1 MIKSR
6 FLLFFFL
13 LTFGFSGFLKA
24 QYYASGQDPASLKW
38 NQINS
43 DNFQIIYP
51 RGYDSIAQYVMNVM
65 EYGRFLTLQNRDIA
79 PKKISV
85 ILHNQTII
93 SNAEVAWSPRRMEFY
108 TVTPQSTYSQPWFE
122 QLAIH
127 EYVHVLQ
134 ISAMEQGFTKF
145 LYYLFGEQI
154 TVGIF
159 GLYVPY
165 WFIEGEAVVDE
176 TALSKS
182 GRGRDPNFEMELRAQ
197 VLEKGAYSLE
207 KASLGSYKDF
217 TTDRY
222 HLGYFLVG
230 QGRVKYGKDMWNKTL
245 SNVAKF
251 PLAIVPFGQGIKTKT
266 GLDKKSYYEQTIDE
280 LSLEWTRQLQASN
293 PDNFDILSENKT
305 YTNYNFNQ
313 YLNDGNILSLK
324 ENLHKIGELVITNE
338 DGEEE
343 RLFKPGFYVR
353 DQFSVGGDLI
363 CWSEM
368 DYDPRWEYKTNS
380 KIILLNYKTK
390 EKKTLLKGKR
400 YFSPAISPSGEK
412 IAVVEVDEFSH
423 HYLVI
428 LNSENGDII
437 SRIRTHNNDFIAHP
451 SWSEKEDKIVFEA
464 LNENGKTL
472 VIYQLENHHFVQILP
487 YENTHMQYPTFWK
500 DYVLFEAAYSGLM
513 NVFALHIPTKSL
525 YQTTN
530 VAFGAGNYQVSP
542 NGQKLVFS
550 NYTAW
555 GNQLA
560 IQSWKKEDWI
570 PFSEVKDL
578 SYPLADR
585 LSEQVDSSMI
595 SEAIPQEEYEI
606 KKYNKATHLL
616 NIHSWGLLNVDVNNN
631 TLNPG
636 ISILS
641 QNKLSTLAAKLG
653 IDYNLNTQSPR
664 YFAEIDYLGWYPAFS
679 LRADYGRRMID
690 IVEGQDTIRHYWYE
704 SNMSA
709 GVYVPL
715 LFTNGLWSH
724 RFQPEASFTYKQ
736 IDQGSE
742 LNFRLRN
749 LKTTNYLLQ
758 YSAAQKTPYQNLF
771 PHWGYSTFISY
782 QESPFDIKVGSM
794 WSVGL
799 TTYWPG
805 FFKHDGFRLLGQYQN
820 KQGEADYYSDMVGL
834 ARGYTSI
841 YYNDLL
847 SLRADYKVP
856 LLYPDWNLSSLLYV
870 KRVVMGL
877 FYDYSLLTDV
887 PAAHHQNYF
896 WSSGVDLTADVH
908 FLRSKFPFQLG
919 MRTTYL
925 DGYINNANGVY
936 FQLLWGFGI

>member
-1 MIKSR
+1 MMKSR
-6 FLLFFFL
+6 FLLFVSL
-13 LTFGFSGFLKA
+13 LVFYFATPLQA

-43 DNFQIIYP
+43 ENFQVIYP
-51 RGYDSIAQYVMNVM
+51 RGNDSLAQYVMNVM
-65 EYGRFLTLQNRDIA
+65 EYGRFLTLQTRDVA
-79 PKKISV
+79 PKKISI

-134 ISAMEQGFTKF
+134 ISAMRQGFTKF
-145 LYYLFGEQI
+145 LYHLFGEQI

-165 WFIEGEAVVDE
+165 WFIEGDAVVSE

-197 VLEKGAYSLE
+197 LLENGAYSLE

-230 QGRVKYGKDMWNKTL
+230 QGRVKYGRDMWNKSL

-266 GLDKKSYYEQTIDE
+266 GLDKKSFYEQTMDE
-280 LSLEWTRQLQASN
+280 LSLEWTRQLQASR
-293 PDNFDILSENKT
+293 PDNFDILSENTT
-305 YTNYNFNQ
+305 YTNYSFNQ

-324 ENLHKIGELVITNE
+324 ENIHKIGELVINNE
-338 DGEEE
+338 DSKEE
-343 RLFKPGFYVR
+343 RIYKPGFYLR
-353 DQFSVGGDLI
+353 DQFSVGGDYI

-368 DYDPRWEYKTNS
+368 DYDPRWEYKTNC
-380 KIILLNYKTK
+380 KIILLNYKTG
-390 EKKTLLKGKR
+390 KKNTLLRKKR
-400 YFSPAISPSGEK
+400 YFSPTISPSGEK
-412 IAVVEVDEFSH
+412 IVLVEVDEFSQH
-423 HYLVI
+423 FLVI
-428 LNSENGDII
+428 IDTESGAIL
-437 SRIRTHNNDFIAHP
+437 SRVKSQNNDFIAHP

-472 VIYQLENHHFVQILP
+472 VIYQIENNHFIQILP
-487 YENTHMQYPTFWK
+487 YQHTHMQYPTFWK
-500 DYVLFEAAYSGLM
+500 DYILYEAAYSGLM
-513 NVFALHIPTKSL
+513 NIFALHIPTKSL

-530 VAFGAGNYQVSP
+530 VAFGASNYQVSP
-542 NGQKLVFS
+542 DGQKLIFS
-550 NYTAW
+550 DYSSM
-555 GNQLA
+555 GNRLA
-560 IQSWKKEDWI
+560 TQRWEKEYWI
-570 PFSEVKDL
+570 PFNEVKDL
-578 SYPLADR
+578 SYPLANK
-585 LSEQVDSSMI
+585 LSEQLDSSLI
-595 SEAIPQEEYEI
+595 ADAIPQKKYEI
-606 KKYNKATHLL
+606 KKYNKAAHLF
-616 NIHSWGLLNVDVNNN
+616 NIHSWGLLNADANNN
-631 TLNPG
+631 SLSPG
-636 ISILS
+636 LSILS
-641 QNKLSTLAAKLG
+641 QNKLSTMAIKLG

-664 YFAEIDYLGWYPAFS
+664 YFAEMDYLGWYPALS
-679 LRADYGRRMID
+679 LRADYGRRMVD
-690 IVEGQDTIRHYWYE
+690 IVEDQDTSRHYWYE
-704 SNMSA
+704 SNLSA
-709 GVYVPL
+709 AMYVPL
-715 LFTNGLWSH
+715 LFTNGPWSH
-724 RFQPEASFTYKQ
+724 RIQPELSFTYKQ

-742 LNFRLRN
+742 LNFKLRN
-749 LKTTNYLLQ
+749 LKILNYTLQ
-758 YSAAQKTPYQNLF
+758 YSAAQKSPYQNLF
-771 PHWGYSTFISY
+771 PHWGYSAFITY
-782 QESPFDIKVGSM
+782 QESPFNINAGRI

-799 TTYWPG
+799 TAYLPG
-805 FFKHDGFRLLGQYQN
+805 FFNHDGFRLLGQYQD
-820 KQGEADYYSDMVGL
+820 KQGEADYYSDRVSP

-847 SLRADYKVP
+847 SFRADYKVP

-877 FYDYSLLTDV
+877 FYDYSILTDV

-896 WSSGVDLTADVH
+896 WSSGVDITADVH

-919 MRTTYL
+919 LRTSYL
-925 DGYINNANGVY
+925 DGYIDNSQGLY